1 MTYLKSKRKSG
12 KTTLRNKLDRLCS
25 LIVRGKGK
33 CERCGSR
40 ENLQCCHIFSR
51 IYNATR
57 WLLENLLCL
66 CASCHFFFHK
76 NPVLF
81 GEWVIKHL
89 GEEKYED
96 LKEAKNQITK
106 YTTEDL
112 QIKLNV
118 LQSLTEKG

>member
-1 MTYLKSKRKSG
+1 MKKPSKS
-12 KTTLRNKLDRLCS
+12 TLRNKLDRICS
-25 LIVRGKGK
+25 LIVRARGK
-33 CERCGSR
+33 CERCGEKR
-40 ENLQCCHIFSR
+40 YEQLQCCHIFSR

-81 GEWVIKHL
+81 GEWVIKYL
-89 GEEKYED
+89 GEEKYEN

-112 QIKLNV
+112 EIKLKI
-118 LQSLTEKG
+118 LTQMAEGKE